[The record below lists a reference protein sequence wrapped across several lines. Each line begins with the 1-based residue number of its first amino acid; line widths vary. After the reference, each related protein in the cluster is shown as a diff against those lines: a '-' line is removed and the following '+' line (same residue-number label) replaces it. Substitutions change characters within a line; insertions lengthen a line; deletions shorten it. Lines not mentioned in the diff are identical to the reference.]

1 MGRIGV
7 KGQCSVWERMA
18 YVTEKSAITALA
30 LLFSVPASAE
40 EFQLSVYGG
49 LFDSTSS
56 RVSGIDPTGTG
67 SFDFDGGWTAG
78 DGSLPPTFGVR
89 GTWWQTD
96 TTGYSLDFTRLQA
109 TADDGA
115 LVASGFSVLEFDDG
129 INTVTV
135 NARRRF
141 PMGNRWTPFVAGGVG
156 VAVPGVDIQT
166 SPTGASTT
174 EYQYG
179 GIVAQFQGGVE
190 YEVNENWSV
199 FGQYQMNVIDLD
211 VDLNGGGNLSTGI
224 VTNSVSVGAG
234 FSF

>member
-1 MGRIGV
+1 
-7 KGQCSVWERMA
+7 MA
-18 YVTEKSAITALA
+18 FLAEKLAVTALV
-30 LLFSVPASAE
+30 LTMSVPASAE

-49 LFDSTSS
+49 LFESNNA
-56 RVSGIDPTGTG
+56 RVSGNDPTGVG
-67 SFDFDGGWTAG
+67 SFDFDGGWKAG
-78 DGSLPPTFGVR
+78 DGSLPPTFGIR
-89 GTWWQTD
+89 GTWWRSD

-109 TADDGA
+109 TADDQTLA
-115 LVASGFSVLEFDDG
+115 NSGFSVLEFDDG

-141 PMGNRWTPFVAGGVG
+141 PMGDRWTPFVAGGVG
-156 VAVPGVDIQT
+156 VAVPGTDIQT
-166 SPTGASTT
+166 SPTGTATT
-174 EYQYG
+174 EYKYG

-211 VDLNGGGNLSTGI
+211 VDLNGGGNLTTGV

>member
-1 MGRIGV
+1 
-7 KGQCSVWERMA
+7 MA
-18 YVTEKSAITALA
+18 YVTEKLATTALA
-30 LLFSVPASAE
+30 LLLVGPATAD

-49 LFDSTSS
+49 LFDAPSS
-56 RVSGIDPTGTG
+56 RVTGSDPSGVG
-67 SFDFDGGWTAG
+67 SFDFDSGWTAG
-78 DGSLPPTFGVR
+78 ESNLPPNFGVR
-89 GTWWQTD
+89 GTWWQSD

-109 TADDGA
+109 TADNDA
-115 LVASGFSVLEFDDG
+115 LTASGFSVLEFDDG

-141 PMGNRWTPFVAGGVG
+141 PTGKSWTPFVAGGVG
-156 VAVPGVDIQT
+156 VTVPGVDIQT

-190 YEVNENWSV
+190 IEVNENWSV

-224 VTNSVSVGAG
+224 ITNSLSVGAG

>member
-1 MGRIGV
+1 MALV
-7 KGQCSVWERMA
+7 KTKMA
-18 YVTEKSAITALA
+18 TIALVLTLSA
-30 LLFSVPASAE
+30 PAMAD

-49 LFDSTSS
+49 LFESNSS
-56 RVSGIDPTGTG
+56 GVSGTDPTGVG
-67 SFDFDGGWTAG
+67 SFDFNGRLTAG
-78 DGSLPPTFGVR
+78 DGSLPPSFGIR

-96 TTGYSLDFTRLQA
+96 TTGYSLDFSRFQA
-109 TADDGA
+109 KADDA
-115 LVASGFSVLEFDDG
+115 TLANSGFSVLEFDDG

-135 NARRRF
+135 NARKRF
-141 PMGNRWTPFVAGGVG
+141 PLGNRWTPFVSGGVG

-166 SPTGASTT
+166 SNSGQRTT

-179 GIVAQFQGGVE
+179 GVVAQFQGGLE

-211 VDLNGGGNLSTGI
+211 VDLNGGGNLTTGI
-224 VTNSVSVGAG
+224 ITNSVSVGAG

>member
-1 MGRIGV
+1 MGFV
-7 KGQCSVWERMA
+7 K
-18 YVTEKSAITALA
+18 TNLA
-30 LLFSVPASAE
+30 LLAMVLIFSAPARAD

-49 LFDSTSS
+49 LFDSNTS
-56 RVSGIDPTGTG
+56 RISGSDPTGVG
-67 SFDFDGGWTAG
+67 GFDFHGGWKAG
-78 DGSLPPTFGVR
+78 DSALPPTFGIR
-89 GTWWQTD
+89 GTWWQSD
-96 TTGYSLDFTRLQA
+96 TTGYSLDFSRLQA
-109 TADDGA
+109 TADNTSLA
-115 LVASGFSVLEFDDG
+115 NSGFSVLEFDDG

-141 PMGNRWTPFVAGGVG
+141 PLGNRWTPFVSGGVG
-156 VAVPGVDIQT
+156 VAVPGIDVQT
-166 SPTGASTT
+166 SNTGQRTT

-179 GIVAQFQGGVE
+179 GVVAQFQGGLE

-211 VDLNGGGNLSTGI
+211 VDLNGGGNLTTGI

>member
-1 MGRIGV
+1 MV
-7 KGQCSVWERMA
+7 LTCSAPAMA
-18 YVTEKSAITALA
+18 D
-30 LLFSVPASAE
+30 

-49 LFDSTSS
+49 LFDSNTG
-56 RVSGIDPTGTG
+56 RISGADPTGAG
-67 SFDFDGGWTAG
+67 AFDFESGWKAG
-78 DGSLPPTFGVR
+78 DSTLPPAFGIR
-89 GTWWQTD
+89 GTWWQSD

-109 TADDGA
+109 TADDAA
-115 LVASGFSVLEFDDG
+115 LANSGFSVLEFDDG

-156 VAVPGVDIQT
+156 VAVPGIDVQT
-166 SPTGASTT
+166 NSTGERTT

-179 GIVAQFQGGVE
+179 GVVAQFQGGLE
-190 YEVNENWSV
+190 YEINDNWSV

-211 VDLNGGGNLSTGI
+211 VDLNGGGNLTTGI